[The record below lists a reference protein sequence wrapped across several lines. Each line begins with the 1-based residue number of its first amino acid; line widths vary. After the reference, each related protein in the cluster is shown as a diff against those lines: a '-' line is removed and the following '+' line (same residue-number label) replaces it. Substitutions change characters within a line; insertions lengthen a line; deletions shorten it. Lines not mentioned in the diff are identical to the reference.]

1 MFIVTIL
8 NKAKFPC
15 DILYTNKWC
24 NEALAMWKLYHD
36 TTQHPHEQPRGQ
48 ITCLRSPVNTSPLQ
62 PRAVIALTWHA
73 AHFLSCVLQYMYT
86 FLSSLLEK
94 RLTKQSQF
102 NTFLCLLS
110 TCTRVAKGTMQWMGR
125 TGSSVWPMRPHCIWE
140 AGKDVR
146 AGTAFTKGIFR
157 QEKPNQ
163 K

>member
-110 TCTRVAKGTMQWMGR
+110 TCTRVKGKRYNAMDGENWEQCMAYETPLHLGSRKGR
-125 TGSSVWPMRPHCIWE
+125 KSRHC
-140 AGKDVR
+140 
-146 AGTAFTKGIFR
+146 FY
-157 QEKPNQ
+157 
-163 K
+163 